1 MKNLLIAALVI
12 FNLSHAGAEESD
24 LPIPGDDGSGPV
36 QPLPEPPSEQ
46 PQDPT
51 PWPNPEQPQPPQQP
65 EQPSQPVPRPPSN
78 GGPGVDTDD
87 QFTVGD
93 RALAVLDGMYIS
105 GTIAGISRDAKIIT
119 VRNEFNGQFTS
130 VKAKYVGVWLNC
142 NNKGHCVGAK
152 GMYEFNR
159 GRNYNPVEIQG
170 VYSNGYMTVREEL
183 SGRVYVA
190 TTKEVLRA
198 TTCDR
203 KTRICRDE
211 IALTEPVNGAPYFET
226 RIAEVYEGGVYLI
239 NTLNGGKDI
248 RKNGDL
254 VRQTTCYKRLCV
266 GQQTYMGNIIRAYD
280 NGFFTLQDP
289 YSGNLT
295 LRPYREIR

>member
-12 FNLSHAGAEESD
+12 FNLSHAWAEESD

-36 QPLPEPPSEQ
+36 QPLPEPPPPSQ
-46 PQDPT
+46 PENPT
-51 PWPNPEQPQPPQQP
+51 PQPPQQP
-65 EQPSQPVPRPPSN
+65 QPPQAPRPPAN

-93 RALAVLDGMYIS
+93 RALAVLDSMYIT
-105 GTIAGISRDAKIIT
+105 GTIAAISRDAKLVTI
-119 VRNEFNGQFTS
+119 RNEFNGQFTS
-130 VKAKYVGVWLNC
+130 VKSKFVGVWLSC
-142 NNKGHCVGAK
+142 DNKGYCAGTR

-159 GRNYNPVEIQG
+159 GRNYNPVQIQA
-170 VYSNGYMTVREEL
+170 VYSNGYMVVKEEL
-183 SGRVYVA
+183 SSRVYVA
-190 TTKEVLRA
+190 STKEVLRA

-203 KTRICRDE
+203 KSRICNDDLV
-211 IALTEPVNGAPYFET
+211 LTEPVNGMPYFET
-226 RIAEVYEGGVYLI
+226 RVVQVYEDGVYLI

-254 VRQTTCYKRLCV
+254 VRQTTCYRSLCV
-266 GQQTYMGNIIRAYD
+266 GQQTYMGNVLRAYD